1 MNGER
6 RGPDPRN
13 FGRAMTC
20 ALGATSDRVAI
31 ATVLLAI
38 IVSLAGACVVIDE
51 ASVER
56 PTHPHLTLTSAE

>member
-1 MNGER
+1 
-6 RGPDPRN
+6 
-13 FGRAMTC
+13 MTC